1 MVEEDQPC
9 SSTFKS
15 RHDCRDRDFGPRQ
28 KTGTPLRILKTTG
41 KGEILG
47 LNASDA

>member
-1 MVEEDQPC
+1 MVKEDQPC

-15 RHDCRDRDFGPRQ
+15 RHDCRDQDCDPRQ
-28 KTGTPLRILKTTG
+28 KTGTPLRIVKTTG
-41 KGEILG
+41 KEETLG